1 MEKFDIVIIGAGLG
15 GLQCGYILADNG
27 LRVCILEQDALIG
40 GCLQTYRRA
49 GLPLDTGFHYIGG
62 LDEGQILH
70 RLFKYYNLLDLPWVR
85 MDENCVDR
93 VIIKGKSYDI
103 PQGYDNYANALKGYF
118 PDQAAGIDEWVNMMK
133 QVGDGIFHSL
143 QPRSAESVF
152 SQSLFARGAYEYLN
166 SIISDP
172 LLIDVISGPALKMEL
187 NAEKL
192 PLYTFA
198 QINSSFVQSAY
209 RIRGGGMQIAEQLRK
224 GIESKGG
231 IVKRNAKVT
240 QILGSEGHATSV
252 EVNNGEYIVEA
263 DKFISDIHPAAT
275 MNLMEQ
281 SGLVRKIYRKRIN
294 GLQNT
299 YGMFTTSLILK
310 ENCVKYQNNN
320 IYVYRQDNLWHVAD
334 NLEPDKI
341 VNSALISFVP
351 ADKGDSTYT
360 RNIDILTPMNW
371 SMVDRWFGTKIA
383 SRGVE
388 YEELKR
394 IVAQNSIE
402 LATEYLPELK
412 GAIQEVYTSSPLT
425 YTDYTATAQGSAYG
439 IQKDY
444 NNLMFTLLPPRT
456 PVDNLL
462 LTGQSL
468 NLHGILGTS
477 MTSLFTCAELVD
489 INYLATIIEK

>member
-1 MEKFDIVIIGAGLG
+1 MEKYDVAIIGAGLG
-15 GLQCGYILADNG
+15 GLECGFILSNNG
-27 LRVCILEQDALIG
+27 LKVCILEQDALIG

-62 LDEGQILH
+62 LDNGQILH
-70 RLFKYYNLLDLPWVR
+70 RLFSYFELTNLPWVK
-85 MDENCVDR
+85 MDEKCTER
-93 VIIKGKSYDI
+93 LFIQGKEYII
-103 PQGYDNYANALKGYF
+103 PQGYDNYASALKSYF
-118 PDQAAGIDEWVNMMK
+118 PNQAAGIDEWVNLLR

-143 QPRSAESVF
+143 QPRDAENVF
-152 SQSLFARGAYEYLN
+152 SQSLFARGAYEYLS

-187 NAEKL
+187 NAERL

-198 QINSSFVQSAY
+198 QINSSFILSSY
-209 RIRGGGMQIAEQLRK
+209 RIRGGGMQIAEALRN
-224 GIESKGG
+224 GIEQRGG
-231 IVKRNAKVT
+231 TILRNARVT
-240 QILGSEGHATSV
+240 QILGSEGHATSL
-252 EVNNGEYIVEA
+252 EVNNGAYFIEA
-263 DKFISDIHPAAT
+263 DHFISDIHPAAT

-299 YGMFTTSLILK
+299 FGMFTTSLVLK
-310 ENCVKYQNNN
+310 ENTIKYQNNN
-320 IYVYRQDNLWHVAD
+320 IYAYRNNDLWHLAD
-334 NLEPDKI
+334 NLEPDKH
-341 VNSALISFVP
+341 VDSVLISFVP
-351 ADKGDSTYT
+351 ADNDNSTYT

-371 SMVDRWFGTKIA
+371 SMVEKWFGTKIA
-383 SRGVE
+383 NRGEE

-394 IVAQNSIE
+394 VVADNCIK
-402 LATEYLPELK
+402 LAAEYIPGLTE
-412 GAIQEVYTSSPLT
+412 AIQEVYTSTPLT

-444 NNLMFTLLPPRT
+444 NNLMFTLLTPRT

-477 MTSLFTCAELVD
+477 MTSLFTCAELLGPER
-489 INYLATIIEK
+489 LATIIE